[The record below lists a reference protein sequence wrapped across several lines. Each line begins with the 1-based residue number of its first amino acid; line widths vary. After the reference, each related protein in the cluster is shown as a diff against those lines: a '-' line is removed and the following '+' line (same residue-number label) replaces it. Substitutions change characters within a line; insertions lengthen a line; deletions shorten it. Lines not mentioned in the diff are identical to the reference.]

1 MKIKATLYLILLVYI
16 FSCNTEKNADLP
28 KYKIDLRKGLD
39 NREQQFVLSDFVR
52 DLEFVPLETSQECL
66 LSDIYELKV
75 TNDFILISDR
85 KKLLKFGKDG
95 RFIQRIGRT
104 GKGPSEHGRNIKF
117 NVNEHTNEAYILSNR
132 YQVNV
137 YDLQSGAFKR
147 DFTLPFITSRF
158 DFIPDNKCLFFTM
171 EFSPK
176 LDSTITE
183 IFVTD
188 SAGVKIDS
196 VPDFN
201 RLKNNNNVAG
211 SVMLQRNNGFLN
223 YKGHWKDTL
232 YRINN
237 NLEKQSYIAFDCN
250 NDVSWYDLNVEPEMN
265 GKLDNFIAVSTV
277 LEEKNN
283 LYLTLQMGIPS
294 AGEERVFKNMLFNKN
309 AKELSPTNGIRDDI
323 HSGIIFWP
331 KFIVDDVV
339 IDHFSAYELMENY
352 EQLKNEFDF
361 SDEFKRIAGKLNEN
375 DNAILMIGKLR

>member
-1 MKIKATLYLILLVYI
+1 MKIKAVFYLILLVCL

-28 KYKIDLRKGLD
+28 KYKIDIRKGLN

-52 DLEFVPLETSQECL
+52 DVEYVRLETSQECL
-66 LSDIYELKV
+66 LSDIYELVV
-75 TNDFILISDR
+75 TSDFILISDR
-85 KKLLKFGKDG
+85 KRLLKFGKDG
-95 RFIQRIGRT
+95 SFIQRIGRT
-104 GKGPSEHGRNIKF
+104 GKGPAEHGRNIKF
-117 NVNEHTNEAYILSNR
+117 NVNEYTNEAYILSNR

-137 YDLQSGAFKR
+137 YDLHSGLFKR

-158 DFIPDNKCLFFTM
+158 DFIPGNKCLFFTM
-171 EFSPK
+171 EFSSK

-183 IFVTD
+183 IFITD

-196 VPDFN
+196 VPDYN

-211 SVMLQRNNGFLN
+211 SVMLQRNNGYLN

-250 NDVSWYDLNVEPEMN
+250 NNVSWYDLNVEPEMN